1 MEYKARPVPSLV
13 FSVIACL
20 CAACAVPKDQ
30 AAFSIRSRGD
40 GDGREFFSS
49 RELMVAGLVSE
60 SLELGSKGRVFDAES
75 RLRRAHM
82 AAPDNQAVTFNL
94 AVVLGQQGYSEEALD
109 LLRDLRAKQGDLPRF
124 MIASADVYAMQGD
137 FEKARDNLKVAFDAY
152 QKANNYA
159 QAAVMARSISN
170 LAFASGHEQE
180 ALCYS
185 YEALSL
191 APAPAQL
198 GFHAS
203 IMVALNLY
211 QAASG
216 FITEQIALDPAR
228 GAGSQVH
235 FAHSL
240 ALGAM
245 GKREE
250 SIKEAEV
257 ALDLLGDNP
266 DIVPEVNA
274 LWWLVKK
281 DAPPAQDLDPKVVEA
296 EAQMKETFFSD
307 VLRLQQRPTYS
318 LVRWPAY
325 FRDKLDAVK
334 EAPQRRWWESF
345 SR

>member
-1 MEYKARPVPSLV
+1 
-13 FSVIACL
+13 
-20 CAACAVPKDQ
+20 
-30 AAFSIRSRGD
+30 
-40 GDGREFFSS
+40 
-49 RELMVAGLVSE
+49 
-60 SLELGSKGRVFDAES
+60 
-75 RLRRAHM
+75 
-82 AAPDNQAVTFNL
+82 
-94 AVVLGQQGYSEEALD
+94 
-109 LLRDLRAKQGDLPRF
+109 

-228 GAGSQVH
+228 GAGS
-235 FAHSL
+235 
-240 ALGAM
+240 
-245 GKREE
+245 EE

>member
-1 MEYKARPVPSLV
+1 MECKTRPARPFIFLV
-13 FSVIACL
+13 LSCL
-20 CAACAVPKDQ
+20 CVACAIPKDQ
-30 AAFSIRSRGD
+30 TPFSIRSAGA
-40 GDGREFFSS
+40 GNGEEFFSA

-60 SLELGSKGRVFDAES
+60 SLELGSKGRLFDAES
-75 RLRRAHM
+75 RLRRAHQ
-82 AAPDNQAVTFNL
+82 AAPDNNAVTFNL
-94 AVVLGQQGYSEEALD
+94 AVVLGQQGYSQEALE
-109 LLRDLRAKQGDLPRF
+109 LLQDLRSKQGDLPRF
-124 MIASADVYAMQGD
+124 MIASADVHALQGD
-137 FEKARDNLKVAFDAY
+137 FQRARDDLKVAFDAY

-180 ALCYS
+180 GLCYS

-191 APAPAQL
+191 APSAAQL

-203 IMVALNLY
+203 IMVGLNLY
-211 QAASG
+211 QPASG
-216 FITEQIALDPAR
+216 FIAEQIALDPAR
-228 GAGSQVH
+228 GGGSQVH

-245 GKREE
+245 GKRDE
-250 SIKEAEV
+250 SVKEVEV

-274 LWWLVKK
+274 LWWLLK
-281 DAPPAQDLDPKVVEA
+281 QDTPSQDQDPKVVEA

-325 FRDKLDAVK
+325 FRDKLAAVQ
-334 EAPQRRWWESF
+334 EAPQQRWWESF